1 MQPAAAASSCTDD
14 LGTCSDADADDTAQ
28 SAPPP
33 EAQHLGLQHS
43 CPVAQAALPPTAPEV
58 DSNLGPE
65 ATGAVAAATQPSAPA
80 PQRRPADAE
89 PDAAAARLPQSALQR
104 QQQQQHAG
112 GNGEAAQAS
121 VPDDRAARLQ
131 VVQDVEQRSRRAP
144 PPGAC
149 ICRVVISDR
158 SALSIYVFKAKGS
171 RTTTA
176 KKRLVQVYCT
186 NCRHRRRR
194 CWTIPL

>member
-1 MQPAAAASSCTDD
+1 VQPAAAASSCTED
-14 LGTCSDADADDTAQ
+14 LGTCSDADADDTVQ
-28 SAPPP
+28 SAPAPPP
-33 EAQHLGLQHS
+33 EAQNLGLQHS
-43 CPVAQAALPPTAPEV
+43 CPVAPAALPPTAPEV

-89 PDAAAARLPQSALQR
+89 PDAAVARLPQSALQRR

-112 GNGEAAQAS
+112 GNGGKAARAA

-131 VVQDVEQRSRRAP
+131 AMQDVERRCLRAP

-149 ICRVVISDR
+149 LCRVVISDR
-158 SALSIYVFKAKGS
+158 SALSS
-171 RTTTA
+171 
-176 KKRLVQVYCT
+176 
-186 NCRHRRRR
+186 
-194 CWTIPL
+194 